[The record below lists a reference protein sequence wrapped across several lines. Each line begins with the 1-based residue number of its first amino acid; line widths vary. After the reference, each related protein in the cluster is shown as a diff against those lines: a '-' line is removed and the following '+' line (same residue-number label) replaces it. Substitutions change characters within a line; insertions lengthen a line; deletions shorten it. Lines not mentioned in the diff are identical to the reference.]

1 MEVEAM
7 EEEKPTPLEF
17 LEAVYLEEE
26 FPITIRLK
34 AASEAAKYR
43 HAQLRAV
50 AIGHMDQNSFAAA
63 LERAIL
69 RSQSSYMPRQALPA
83 PEQHP
88 ASELKGN
95 FPMRRRN
102 LR

>member
-1 MEVEAM
+1 
-7 EEEKPTPLEF
+7 
-17 LEAVYLEEE
+17 LEEE
-26 FPITIRLK
+26 FPITIRLR
-34 AASEAAKYR
+34 AASEAAKYK

-50 AIGHMDQNSFAAA
+50 AVGYMDQQSFAAA
-63 LERAIL
+63 LERCIA
-69 RSQSSYMPRQALPA
+69 RSKNPPPVAALPL

>member
-1 MEVEAM
+1 MVD
-7 EEEKPTPLEF
+7 KPTPLEF

-26 FPITIRLK
+26 FPITVRLK

-50 AIGHMDQNSFAAA
+50 AIGHLDQNSFAAA
-63 LERAIL
+63 LERAIE
-69 RSQSSYMPRQALPA
+69 RSKRPPPPAALLPA
-83 PEQHP
+83 PVEHSRDEVRGP
-88 ASELKGN
+88 
-95 FPMRRRN
+95 FVRRRKN

>member
-1 MEVEAM
+1 MVD
-7 EEEKPTPLEF
+7 KPSPLEF

-50 AIGHMDQNSFAAA
+50 AMTTMDQHSFAAA
-63 LERAIL
+63 LERAIA
-69 RSQSSYMPRQALPA
+69 RSQQPPPPAALLSPV
-83 PEQHP
+83 EHP

>member
-1 MEVEAM
+1 M
-7 EEEKPTPLEF
+7 EEKPTPLEF

-63 LERAIL
+63 LERAIE
-69 RSQSSYMPRQALPA
+69 RSKAPPPVAALA
-83 PEQHP
+83 PPQHP

>member
-1 MEVEAM
+1 M
-7 EEEKPTPLEF
+7 EEKPTPLEF

-26 FPITIRLK
+26 FPITIRLR
-34 AASEAAKYR
+34 AATEAAKYR

-50 AIGHMDQNSFAAA
+50 AIGYMDQNSFAAA

-69 RSQSSYMPRQALPA
+69 RSKSPPPPAELLPA

-95 FPMRRRN
+95 FPRMRRRV
-102 LR
+102 